1 VSRYARAEQHDLQ
14 YMLRHLTGAADL
26 DLGARRAR
34 AALLLMA
41 ALPGSFYVYQGEE
54 WGLPEVEDLPGDARQ
69 DPAWV
74 RSGHT
79 DPGRDGCRVPL
90 PWSGDRAPFG
100 FSPTDATAAP
110 WLPQP
115 EWFAQYTAERNAAD
129 PASMLQLYRDAIR
142 MRREH
147 TALGDGP
154 FSWVSSGDDVVAFER
169 TPEFVCVVNLGGTP
183 VALPPHAAVLLA
195 SAPLVDGMLAGDAA
209 VWLAR

>member
-1 VSRYARAEQHDLQ
+1 
-14 YMLRHLTGAADL
+14 
-26 DLGARRAR
+26 
-34 AALLLMA
+34 
-41 ALPGSFYVYQGEE
+41 
-54 WGLPEVEDLPGDARQ
+54 VEDLPGDARQ

-209 VWLAR
+209 VWLAS